1 MTTAQES
8 SNIPAGWSEDEL
20 RQIAEF
26 YDSLTEEERIAHEEA
41 AYEREGYTHLTIP
54 TELVGAV
61 IRISD
66 AAELERLSVCD
77 RNPAPTAS
85 QQSTP
90 PEGNFPPGWNSA
102 RVQQLIAEIEAEE
115 ANWTA
120 ADEAEL
126 QAQLKGKT
134 FVQVPDAA
142 VPAIQSLLDEHAG
155 AANQQEGIR

>member
-8 SNIPAGWSEDEL
+8 SNIPAGWCEDEL

-26 YDSLTEEERIAHEEA
+26 YDSLTEEEWIAHEEA
-41 AYEREGYTHLTIP
+41 AYEREGYTHLTVP

-66 AAELERLSVCD
+66 AAELERPAVCD
-77 RNPAPTAS
+77 RNPAH
-85 QQSTP
+85 QSTP
-90 PEGNFPPGWNSA
+90 AEGNFPPGWNSA
-102 RVQQLIAEIEAEE
+102 RVQRLIAEMEAEE
-115 ANWTA
+115 ANWTE

-134 FVQVPDAA
+134 FVQVCDAA
-142 VPAIQSLLDEHAG
+142 VPAIQALLDEHAG
-155 AANQQEGIR
+155 AANQQEVI

>member
-1 MTTAQES
+1 MTTTQKA
-8 SNIPAGWSEDEL
+8 SNIPAGWCEDEL

-26 YDSLTEEERIAHEEA
+26 YDSLTEEEWIAHEEA
-41 AYEREGYTHLTIP
+41 AYEREGYTHLIIP
-54 TELVGAV
+54 RELLGAV

-66 AAELERLSVCD
+66 AAELERQALCD
-77 RNPAPTAS
+77 RNPDPTAA
-85 QQSTP
+85 QQSDP
-90 PEGNFPPGWNSA
+90 AEGNFPPGWNSA
-102 RVQQLIAEIEAEE
+102 RVQRLIAEMEAEE

-155 AANQQEGIR
+155 AANRQEVI

>member
-1 MTTAQES
+1 MTTAQKS
-8 SNIPAGWSEDEL
+8 SNLPAGWCEDEI

-26 YDSLTEEERIAHEEA
+26 YDSLTEEEWIAHEEA
-41 AYEREGYTHLTIP
+41 AYEREGYTHLTVP
-54 TELVGAV
+54 TELLGAV

-66 AAELERLSVCD
+66 AAELERQALCD
-77 RNPAPTAS
+77 RNPAPTAAP
-85 QQSTP
+85 QSTP
-90 PEGNFPPGWNSA
+90 AEGNFPPGWNSA
-102 RVQQLIAEIEAEE
+102 RVQRLIAEMEAEE

-142 VPAIQSLLDEHAG
+142 VPAIQSLLDEHA
-155 AANQQEGIR
+155 ASLPPVAEV